1 MDDNEKKTEDT
12 NCDKMSVKYG
22 SIRDNHASTGA
33 RYEKTSKTDNKR
45 QLAASYLMLLGVLPN
60 PPKYAPIAS
69 DGGFPCRPPEYLA
82 GALDFQVAPAFWAVP
97 VRPIRYME
105 VTVA

>member
-1 MDDNEKKTEDT
+1 MILKNRGQLVT
-12 NCDKMSVKYG
+12 KYHENWEF
-22 SIRDNHASTGA
+22 RDNYKSTGA
-33 RYEKTSKTDNKR
+33 RYEKTKTENKR
-45 QLAASYLMLLGVLPN
+45 QLASYLMPLGVHPN
-60 PPKYAPIAS
+60 PPRYAPIAS
-69 DGGFPCRPPEYLA
+69 DGGFPCRPPEYQA

>member
-1 MDDNEKKTEDT
+1 MGVFATITQVQVLDMRK
-12 NCDKMSVKYG
+12 KMSK
-22 SIRDNHASTGA
+22 A
-33 RYEKTSKTDNKR
+33 DNKR
-45 QLAASYLMLLGVLPN
+45 QLAAYYLMLLGVLPN
-60 PPKYAPIAS
+60 PPKYAPIAA